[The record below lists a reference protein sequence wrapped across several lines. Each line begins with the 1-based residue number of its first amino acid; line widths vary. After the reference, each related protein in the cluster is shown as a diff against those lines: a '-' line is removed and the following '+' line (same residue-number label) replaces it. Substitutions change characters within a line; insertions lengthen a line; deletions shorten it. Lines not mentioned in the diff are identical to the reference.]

1 MIPSK
6 LRSQIVAALILRC
19 KIQYDRHGF
28 PTWQSRK
35 DTSLPLTTQILKNL
49 GLNEGKVEQIIQE
62 LKENCSCDEDV
73 LMQLDFLSKT
83 SLVKE
88 LRRFR
93 EERRA
98 A

>member
-6 LRSQIVAALILRC
+6 LRSQVVAALILRC

-35 DTSLPLTTQILKNL
+35 DTSLPLTTQILRDL
-49 GLNEGKVEQIIQE
+49 GLDEGKVKQVIQE
-62 LKENCSCDEDV
+62 LQKNCSCDEDV
-73 LMQLDFLSKT
+73 LMQLDFFSQT